1 MMHGKEVLL
10 GLFLIIMGL
19 SMFLM
24 YLVYQKTREMKYA
37 WMSFG
42 FLYTLGILML
52 MTDNPIKSYLQISSD
67 GNFYSIPSIIILII
81 GIMLSFILLS
91 KKGDE
96 YVIDGIL
103 FSVGIHFLP
112 FNSIYAVI
120 LSITV
125 CINAIY
131 SYFKTEQSID
141 KTLVI
146 DALLKII
153 MGSVLLLI

>member
-24 YLVYQKTREMKYA
+24 CLVYQKTRKMKYA

-42 FLYTLGILML
+42 FLYTLGILLL
-52 MTDNPIKSYLQISSD
+52 MTDNPLKSYLQLPSN

-91 KKGDE
+91 KKGEE

-112 FNSIYAVI
+112 FNSLYAVI
-120 LSITV
+120 LSVLI
-125 CINAIY
+125 CINTIY
-131 SYFKTEQSID
+131 SYLKIEQSID
-141 KTLVI
+141 RTLI
-146 DALLKII
+146 MNALLKVI
-153 MGSVLLLI
+153 MGSVLLI

>member
-1 MMHGKEVLL
+1 MMHEKEVLL

-24 YLVYQKTREMKYA
+24 CLVYQKTRKMKYA

-42 FLYTLGILML
+42 FLYTLGILLL
-52 MTDNPIKSYLQISSD
+52 MTNNPIKSYLQIPLD
-67 GNFYSIPSIIILII
+67 GSFYSIPSIIILII

-91 KKGDE
+91 KKGE
-96 YVIDGIL
+96 VYVIDGIL

-120 LSITV
+120 LSILV

-131 SYFKTEQSID
+131 SYLKAEQSID
-141 KTLVI
+141 RTLII
-146 DALLKII
+146 DALLKGI
-153 MGSVLLLI
+153 MGSVLILI

>member
-24 YLVYQKTREMKYA
+24 CLVYQKTRKMKYA

-42 FLYTLGILML
+42 FLYTLGIFLLMS
-52 MTDNPIKSYLQISSD
+52 DNPIKSYLQVPSD
-67 GNFYSIPSIIILII
+67 GSFYSITSIIILII
-81 GIMLSFILLS
+81 GIMLSFISLS
-91 KKGDE
+91 KKGEE

-103 FSVGIHFLP
+103 FSVGMHFLP
-112 FNSIYAVI
+112 FNSIYALI
-120 LSITV
+120 LSIVV
-125 CINAIY
+125 CINAVY
-131 SYFKTEQSID
+131 FYFKKEQSID

-146 DALLKII
+146 DALLKIV

>member
-1 MMHGKEVLL
+1 MHGKEVLL

-24 YLVYQKTREMKYA
+24 CLVYQKTRKMKYA

-67 GNFYSIPSIIILII
+67 GSFYSIPSIIILII

-91 KKGDE
+91 KKGEE

-103 FSVGIHFLP
+103 LSVGIHFLP
-112 FNSIYAVI
+112 FNSIYATI

-125 CINAIY
+125 CMNAVY
-131 SYFKTEQSID
+131 SYFKTGQSID
-141 KTLVI
+141 KTIVI
-146 DALLKII
+146 DALLKIV

>member
-1 MMHGKEVLL
+1 MIHGKEILL

-24 YLVYQKTREMKYA
+24 CLVYRKTRKMKYA

-52 MTDNPIKSYLQISSD
+52 MTDNPIKLYLQIPSD
-67 GNFYSIPSIIILII
+67 GSFYSITSIIILII

-91 KKGDE
+91 KKGEE

-112 FNSIYAVI
+112 FNSIYALI
-120 LSITV
+120 LSIAV
-125 CINAIY
+125 CINAVY
-131 SYFKTEQSID
+131 FYFKTEQSID
-141 KTLVI
+141 KTLII
-146 DALLKII
+146 DALLKIV